1 MSASRGLVYVTA
13 VCLYVLVFAAAAKGQ
28 RAIPD
33 DNLAY
38 PVLVQ
43 RSDGAASGFYLN
55 TAGSIYLVTAKHV
68 LFDPQRG
75 SLRVPQVDLLSY
87 PRNPKEA
94 GRNILAIDLAV
105 LLGAGEVKAHNQ
117 EDVVVVRIGTTAE
130 GATGDAAGG
139 RRLTLHPSI
148 TVREATASGLLGVA
162 VENVKKYDDVLVGN
176 EVIVF
181 GYPISLGL
189 KELPQLDPLRPLLRA
204 GIVAGQNPTTRSLV
218 IDCAAYPGNSGG
230 PVVELTREAFHV
242 QFKVIGV
249 LREFVPFEEKSV
261 NVPFGYVNRLI
272 TNSGYAVA
280 TPMDFVLELIK

>member
-1 MSASRGLVYVTA
+1 MVV
-13 VCLYVLVFAAAAKGQ
+13 VCKHALVFAATAKGQ

-38 PVLVQ
+38 PVLIQ

-55 TAGSIYLVTAKHV
+55 TRSSIYLVTAKHV

-130 GATGDAAGG
+130 GTTGDAAGG
-139 RRLTLHPSI
+139 RQLTLHPSI

-162 VENVKKYDDVLVGN
+162 VENIKKYYDVLVGN

-204 GIVAGQNPTTRSLV
+204 GIVAGQNPITKSLV
-218 IDCAAYPGNSGG
+218 IDCPAYPGNSGG
-230 PVVELTREAFHV
+230 PVVELTREAFRAH
-242 QFKVIGV
+242 FKVIGV
-249 LREFVPFEEKSV
+249 VREFVPFEEKSV

>member
-249 LREFVPFEEKSV
+249 VREFVPFEEKSV